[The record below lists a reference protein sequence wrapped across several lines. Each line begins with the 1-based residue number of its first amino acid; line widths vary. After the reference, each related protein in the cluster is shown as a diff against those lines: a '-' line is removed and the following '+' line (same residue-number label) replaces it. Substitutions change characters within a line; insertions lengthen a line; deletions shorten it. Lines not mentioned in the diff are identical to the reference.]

1 MSEEGLGAPAKSD
14 MSNGGRG
21 NEFSIRG
28 SGSYVEV
35 DERRDPRRHEREK
48 IYFVEATERIA
59 MSDSDTESREARAL
73 FNLVRDRY
81 GDRLGSEELEGVRKG
96 VEAVVEAAEAL
107 RSVKL
112 ENSDEPFSVFKP
124 YRKEE

>member
-1 MSEEGLGAPAKSD
+1 
-14 MSNGGRG
+14 
-21 NEFSIRG
+21 
-28 SGSYVEV
+28 
-35 DERRDPRRHEREK
+35 
-48 IYFVEATERIA
+48 

-81 GDRLGSEELEGVRKG
+81 GDRLGPEELEGVRKG

>member
-1 MSEEGLGAPAKSD
+1 
-14 MSNGGRG
+14 
-21 NEFSIRG
+21 
-28 SGSYVEV
+28 
-35 DERRDPRRHEREK
+35 
-48 IYFVEATERIA
+48 

-73 FNLVRDRY
+73 FNMVRDRY
-81 GDRLGSEELEGVRKG
+81 GDWLGPEELEGVRKG
-96 VEAVVEAAEAL
+96 VAAVVEAAEAL

>member
-1 MSEEGLGAPAKSD
+1 
-14 MSNGGRG
+14 
-21 NEFSIRG
+21 
-28 SGSYVEV
+28 
-35 DERRDPRRHEREK
+35 
-48 IYFVEATERIA
+48 

-73 FNLVRDRY
+73 FNMVRDRY
-81 GDRLGSEELEGVRKG
+81 GDRLDPEELEGVRKG

>member
-1 MSEEGLGAPAKSD
+1 
-14 MSNGGRG
+14 
-21 NEFSIRG
+21 
-28 SGSYVEV
+28 
-35 DERRDPRRHEREK
+35 
-48 IYFVEATERIA
+48 
-59 MSDSDTESREARAL
+59 MSDSDTESREARVL
-73 FNLVRDRY
+73 FNMVRDRY
-81 GDRLGSEELEGVRKG
+81 GDRLDPEELEGVRKG